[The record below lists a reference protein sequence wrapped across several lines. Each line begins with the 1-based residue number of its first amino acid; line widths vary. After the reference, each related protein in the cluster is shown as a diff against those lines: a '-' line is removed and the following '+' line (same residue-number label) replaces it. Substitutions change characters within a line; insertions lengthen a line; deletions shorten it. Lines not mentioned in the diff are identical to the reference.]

1 MTEQD
6 YRRLFD
12 RVAPGP
18 ELVERTIKAAEGGVR
33 PRRKRHLARRVA
45 VIAAAAAL
53 LGGMAT
59 SFAAVKTVSP
69 NAVKLEEWTAAGLGT
84 PVGVSASDLGWTVTV
99 DGVASDRWYAYIL
112 CTLSRDDGQAIT
124 QGNFGF
130 GTFDFGFPYRLN
142 WSASIHWLEDSD
154 PTDNQVP
161 FALYVNNAD
170 SWDMAGTAVD
180 LTLWG
185 LSTADRAESWALL
198 LQGGGRW
205 ELTFTL
211 PAESKVQDFT
221 AGLEFQIEGKTAILE
236 TVSCTPLE
244 MIATFTSPDGA
255 FAPFSITSDDFDRTW
270 REENSPVF
278 VLADGTEWAPDSTGG
293 GLSDGSLWHY
303 SYQCGDKEPLDPG
316 DIVGLRIGE
325 TVCPLTL
332 E

>member
-69 NAVKLEEWTAAGLGT
+69 NAVKLEEWTAAGFGT
-84 PVGVSASDLGWTVTV
+84 PVGISASDLGWTVTV

-112 CTLSRDDGQAIT
+112 CTLSRDDGETIS
-124 QGNFGF
+124 QGQFGF
-130 GTFDFGFPYRLN
+130 ESYDFGIPDKLD
-142 WSASIHWLEDSD
+142 WSTVQWLEDSA

-205 ELTFTL
+205 ELEFTL
-211 PAESKVQDFT
+211 PSENNARDFVPE
-221 AGLEFQIEGKTAILE
+221 LEFKIGDKTAVLE

-244 MIATFTSPDGA
+244 IVATFTSLDGA
-255 FAPFSITSDDFDRTW
+255 FAQFNPTLEDFDRVW
-270 REENSPVF
+270 YEENIPVF
-278 VLADGTEWAPDSTGG
+278 LLKDGTEWPPSGSGG
-293 GLSDGSLWHY
+293 GLGDGSFWQY